1 MIAYNTGAIASDDV
15 TYVIRNISR
24 EIAESFF
31 GILEAME
38 VPVTNNGYED
48 GELQFTTSYP
58 ILGFME
64 SLKGIGLD
72 VDTDA

>member
-1 MIAYNTGAIASDDV
+1 MIAYNTGV

-31 GILEAME
+31 GVLEAME
-38 VPVTNNGYED
+38 VPVTNNGYEG
-48 GELQFTTSYP
+48 GELRFTTSYP

-64 SLKGIGLD
+64 SLKGVGFE
-72 VDTDA
+72 VERYA